1 MAKDVY
7 IFRHGTTNPQYDDN
21 GRQIDSTVWEQ
32 TNQFTCV
39 EVVQFY
45 NAYRN
50 FSKNTYETEQELHHK
65 LFYVEV
71 WRQDQQRNYD
81 IVLGDY
87 IYEPDLGYW
96 WKILAVSQ
104 KEVMPG
110 CYYLIIRGQRLTSRE
125 EYKLRIRDALTADE
139 SHTGR

>member
-1 MAKDVY
+1 MSKDVY

-32 TNQFTCV
+32 TNQFTCA
-39 EVVQFY
+39 EVTQFY

-50 FSKNTYETEQELHHK
+50 FNKDTYETEQELNHK
-65 LFYVEV
+65 LFYIYFFFFFL
-71 WRQDQQRNYD
+71 QGNYD

-87 IYEPDLGYW
+87 IYESDLGLW
-96 WKILAVSQ
+96 WKILAVSYN
-104 KEVMPG
+104 EVMPN

-125 EYKLRIRDALTADE
+125 EYKLRVRDVLTADE